1 MTLHGAPGNHTSD
14 RRRRGLATRWC
25 GDDARFDPRPKTMT
39 LPFDPELNPGDP
51 LKSPN
56 FPLHEGWSGAGT
68 LCGVDAPPSANNS
81 EPAAAEIFGVRE
93 RGA

>member
-1 MTLHGAPGNHTSD
+1 
-14 RRRRGLATRWC
+14 
-25 GDDARFDPRPKTMT
+25 MT

-68 LCGVDAPPSANNS
+68 LCGGVDAPPSANNS